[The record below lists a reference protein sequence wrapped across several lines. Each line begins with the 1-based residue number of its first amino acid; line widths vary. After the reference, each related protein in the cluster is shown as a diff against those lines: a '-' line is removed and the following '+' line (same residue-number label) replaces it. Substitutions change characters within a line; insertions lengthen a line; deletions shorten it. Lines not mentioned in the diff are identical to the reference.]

1 SIQLRPTGIH
11 THFPYTTLFRSLEQL
26 LTVGD
31 GLVENALKH
40 GWYGR
45 HSESPVLRRG
55 RGRARWRNA
64 AGDGGSLFHLRA
76 VRGQVRSVSRVGEPD
91 PPFPVRWHSRRNQH
105 PGPVIRGPGGAAPR
119 FPSVALRY
127 RPL

>member
-76 VRGQVRSVSRVGEPD
+76 VRGQVRSVRDRKSTRLNSSHVKISYAV
-91 PPFPVRWHSRRNQH
+91 FC
-105 PGPVIRGPGGAAPR
+105 
-119 FPSVALRY
+119 
-127 RPL
+127 